1 MEIIRIGKAVVETLT
16 EMGENANESVWGGGG
31 ATDLPPYN
39 EVRHLNA
46 AYVLFIQRLDAMI
59 TFIL

>member
-1 MEIIRIGKAVVETLT
+1 MAVVETLT
-16 EMGENANESVWGGGG
+16 EMGENANESVWG